1 MRVAITGATG
11 FVGRH
16 VVTSM
21 VAEGHEPAPIVRS
34 PAGLANEI
42 VVGDIGSSRIDPET
56 LRNVQCLI
64 HLAART
70 HAMDDAGPSADAAYH
85 RANVLGTRAV
95 LDAAIGA
102 GVRRI
107 VFMSSIKAIGDD
119 TGPGEQLVAE
129 SPPRPTDAYGRSKLE
144 AENELRQRCTAA
156 GIEWVIIRPPL
167 VYGAGAKGNFERL
180 IALITRRIPLPL
192 ASVHNRRSMVYVDNL
207 ASATV
212 RACDAPGAANRVLV
226 IADTTLSTPDLL
238 RIVGTALERPA
249 RLLPFPPALLRL
261 AGRLSGRSAIV
272 DRLIGSLEVNSED
285 SFRALD
291 WRPPIAP
298 DTAMRETV
306 AGYREGGL

>member
-1 MRVAITGATG
+1 MKVAITGATG

-16 VVTSM
+16 VMTRV
-21 VAEGHEPAPIVRS
+21 VAEGYDPVPIVRS

-42 VVGDIGSSRIDPET
+42 VVGDLGSSRIAPEA
-56 LRNVQCLI
+56 LRNAQCLI

-70 HAMDDAGPSADAAYH
+70 HVMDEADPSADAYH

-95 LDAAIGA
+95 LDAAIEA

-119 TGPGEQLVAE
+119 TRPGEQLSAE
-129 SPPRPTDAYGRSKLE
+129 STPRPTDAYGRSKLE
-144 AENELRQRCTAA
+144 AENELRQRCSAA

-180 IALITRRIPLPL
+180 IALIARHIPLPL
-192 ASVHNRRSMVYVDNL
+192 ASVRNRRSMIYVANL

-226 IADTTLSTPDLL
+226 IADTTLSMPDLL

-249 RLLPFPPALLRL
+249 RLFPFPPALLRI
-261 AGRLSGRSAIV
+261 AGRLSGKSAIV
-272 DRLIGSLEVNSED
+272 ERLTNSLEVNSED
-285 SFRALD
+285 SFHALD
-291 WRPPIAP
+291 WRPPITPGKAL
-298 DTAMRETV
+298 RETV
-306 AGYREGGL
+306 ASYREDGL